1 MSQFKYE
8 KLIKETAQALQ
19 CFIEEY
25 KRDRLR
31 FGNNQI
37 GELTEDKVKLIT
49 TYALFNLTNV
59 NNQQDFNG
67 AVYSYLRDLK
77 TDEDGKLYVR
87 YNNTWKEIT
96 EVQLKGEK
104 GDRGASNYEVWK
116 SQGFNGTIADYFNYL
131 KGEKGDRGEQGI
143 QGIQGIQGATG
154 LQGERGE
161 RGLTGERGLKGDKGE
176 PGRDVDPATINRIN
190 TELSGKVDKVS
201 GKQLSTNDFT
211 NDLKSKLEGIDLSL
225 KLDKGGYTGTAKDL
239 ADKLENILTL
249 LNSNNV
255 NLDTLQEIVDYI
267 TMNKTKLE
275 QLGISNITGLV
286 QALNNKADLNHNHD
300 DRYLPKTYKPTWLE
314 VQNKPDNLANT
325 GQINDLQR
333 KINDINTVLSQ
344 KASTNHSH
352 NWSDI
357 NNKPNI
363 TKTGNKYTIDGL
375 GGSID
380 IPPEIQLPSWIGQ
393 TKPEYNWTEISGKPN
408 LDFIPLSW
416 NQRNGKT
423 IIDTSHNDWLYLNSN
438 ETHSQGT
445 YFGQKIIRTDGEL
458 QVGSDGNVFRT
469 HKENAGDGIILGNK
483 IKIRTREDD
492 NYIAFGNTGWTKL
505 VYGEFAGIKIW
516 NNADNNK
523 VVLAGGGVTN
533 LSELKNE
540 NVKVGGRN
548 LVLNSKVNVTNNSYG
563 ILSFL
568 LSEEPKQNEQL
579 TITVKGV
586 LGEGKSNFVLYNRNG
601 YQELCVLQDKGNGIY
616 QQTFNWK
623 KDPDNP
629 LIAVI
634 YVFNQ
639 SVVVNSTVEWIKLER
654 GSVNRVDWTAAPEDF
669 LIGGRNYLP
678 ASSYYRTNMFYCGN
692 NISASN
698 DNNEQAILFTVNTPN
713 ENWVRLYA
721 NPNVN
726 SYNFL
731 ANKTLIA
738 SFDLKVIEGTLAS
751 PNFYGGS
758 FMSYKDMKPVNGSI
772 VLNEWI
778 RVYTTFVADESK
790 WSIHLGFAYLKGKYL
805 IKNFKIEVGNTPTD
819 WTPSPEDIGNP
830 IYYQT
835 ITNAHTFL
843 NKNSSV
849 HIGSGS
855 NIANAPSLHFY
866 EMVGFTHS
874 DSNWGF
880 IIAKNIDEDDKCLY
894 VKQIIGGSYKDWF
907 KIKENDPVGNIING
921 TRQILPN
928 EADKVIFIT
937 NSIDNCA
944 LNVFPDKC
952 SVSFRKTFDGGYVN
966 FTCLGKNIIYSNGIQ
981 NFDGK
986 KGSTAT
992 VSIFGNDC
1000 YIDIRNV

>member
-37 GELTEDKVKLIT
+37 DELTEDKVKLIT
-49 TYALFNLTNV
+49 TYALFNLTNI

-239 ADKLENILTL
+239 SDKLENILTL

-267 TMNKTKLE
+267 TINRTKLE
-275 QLGISNITGLV
+275 QLGISNIAGLV

-523 VVLAGGGVTN
+523 VVLAGGGVKS
-533 LSELKNE
+533 LSEISLWNKVNHSQYGE
-540 NVKVGGRN
+540 VLDSNDKSVKINSIFLEGDN
-548 LVLNSKVNVTNNSYG
+548 NSKTTMWSHNNMLYVGSKNYNSFTKIFSDGFVKYG
-563 ILSFL
+563 KGKGDVL
-568 LSEEPKQNEQL
+568 LGDGDS
-579 TITVKGV
+579 
-586 LGEGKSNFVLYNRNG
+586 S
-601 YQELCVLQDKGNGIY
+601 
-616 QQTFNWK
+616 K
-623 KDPDNP
+623 K
-629 LIAVI
+629 
-634 YVFNQ
+634 F
-639 SVVVNSTVEWIKLER
+639 
-654 GSVNRVDWTAAPEDF
+654 
-669 LIGGRNYLP
+669 IGGVNYLNYTTP
-678 ASSYYRTNMFYCGN
+678 TIYSLAAGG
-692 NISASN
+692 NISADYSNSEFVRFTVGSPNDNWCSAQSYLSN
-698 DNNEQAILFTVNTPN
+698 DLLSSFNGKHFVL
-713 ENWVRLYA
+713 
-721 NPNVN
+721 
-726 SYNFL
+726 
-731 ANKTLIA
+731 
-738 SFDLKVIEGTLAS
+738 SFDIRVVSGTLKS
-751 PNFYGGS
+751 PTIYFQNMGANY
-758 FMSYKDMKPVNGSI
+758 YPTLPVDDEITETGKWYRRYI
-772 VLNEWI
+772 VGYATNSNYNVHI
-778 RVYTTFVADESK
+778 
-790 WSIHLGFAYLKGKYL
+790 GFAELNGVYDLT
-805 IKNFKIEVGNTPTD
+805 NFKIEYGEFPTD
-819 WTPSPEDIGNP
+819 FSLDRNFKNYSGIYGLNISNINVWKDIPQGVHRVYRSGEGGMMVIFKTASSSSAIKLLSPTYVNHRLQYAWEIDN
-830 IYYQT
+830 
-835 ITNAHTFL
+835 NR
-843 NKNSSV
+843 N
-849 HIGSGS
+849 GS
-855 NIANAPSLHFY
+855 NFRELAYY
-866 EMVGFTHS
+866 EDVIRKGYVSDGGTLNQYDHS
-874 DSNWGF
+874 NSTIFVRSSGNFELSPLENLTSCSF
-880 IIAKNIDEDDKCLY
+880 IKVFN
-894 VKQIIGGSYKDWF
+894 G
-907 KIKENDPVGNIING
+907 GNITFSCNG
-921 TRQILPN
+921 KTIITRGDTQ
-928 EADKVIFIT
+928 F
-937 NSIDNCA
+937 
-944 LNVFPDKC
+944 
-952 SVSFRKTFDGGYVN
+952 
-966 FTCLGKNIIYSNGIQ
+966 NG
-981 NFDGK
+981 DE
-986 KGSTAT
+986 GSTA
-992 VSIFGNDC
+992 VISIFENKC
-1000 YIDIRNV
+1000 YIRISNV

>member
-143 QGIQGIQGATG
+143 QGIQGIQG
-154 LQGERGE
+154 ERGE

-190 TELSGKVDKVS
+190 SEISEKVDKVS

-239 ADKLENILTL
+239 SDKLENILTL

-267 TMNKTKLE
+267 TINRTKLE
-275 QLGISNITGLV
+275 QLGISNIAGLV

-352 NWSDI
+352 NWSEI
-357 NNKPNI
+357 GNKPTI

-380 IPPEIQLPSWIGQ
+380 IPPGIQLPSWIGT
-393 TKPEYNWTEISGKPN
+393 TKPEYNWTEISGKPE

-416 NQRNGKT
+416 NQKNGKT

-438 ETHSQGT
+438 ETHSKGT

-458 QVGSDGNVFRT
+458 QVGSDGDVFRT
-469 HKENAGDGIILGNK
+469 HRENNGDGIILGNK

-492 NYIAFGNTGWTKL
+492 NHIAFGNTGWTKL

-516 NNADNNK
+516 NNVDNNK
-523 VVLAGGGVTN
+523 VVLAGGGV
-533 LSELKNE
+533 K
-540 NVKVGGRN
+540 
-548 LVLNSKVNVTNNSYG
+548 
-563 ILSFL
+563 L
-568 LSEEPKQNEQL
+568 LSEISLWNKVNHSQYGEVLDSNDKSVKINSIFLERDNNSKTTMWSHNNML
-579 TITVKGV
+579 YVGSKNYNSFTKIFSDGFVKYGKGKGDVLLGDGDSSKKFIGGINHLDYTIPTVYSLAVGGNISV
-586 LGEGKSNFVLYNRNG
+586 DYSNTEFVRFTVGSPNDNWCSAQSYLSNDLLSSFNGKHFVL
-601 YQELCVLQDKGNGIY
+601 
-616 QQTFNWK
+616 
-623 KDPDNP
+623 
-629 LIAVI
+629 
-634 YVFNQ
+634 
-639 SVVVNSTVEWIKLER
+639 
-654 GSVNRVDWTAAPEDF
+654 
-669 LIGGRNYLP
+669 
-678 ASSYYRTNMFYCGN
+678 
-692 NISASN
+692 
-698 DNNEQAILFTVNTPN
+698 
-713 ENWVRLYA
+713 
-721 NPNVN
+721 
-726 SYNFL
+726 
-731 ANKTLIA
+731 
-738 SFDLKVIEGTLAS
+738 SFDVRVVSGTLKS
-751 PNFYGGS
+751 PTIYFQNMGANY
-758 FMSYKDMKPVNGSI
+758 YPTLPVDDEITETGKWYRRYI
-772 VLNEWI
+772 VGYATNSAYNVHI
-778 RVYTTFVADESK
+778 
-790 WSIHLGFAYLKGKYL
+790 GFAELNGVYDLT
-805 IKNFKIEVGNTPTD
+805 NFKIEYGEFPTD
-819 WTPSPEDIGNP
+819 FSLDRNFKNYSGVYGLDISNINVWKDIPQGVHRVHRSGEGGMMVIFKIASSSSAIKLLSPTYVNHRLQYAWEIDN
-830 IYYQT
+830 
-835 ITNAHTFL
+835 NR
-843 NKNSSV
+843 N
-849 HIGSGS
+849 GS
-855 NIANAPSLHFY
+855 NFRELAYY
-866 EMVGFTHS
+866 EDVIRKGYVSDGGTLNQYDHS
-874 DSNWGF
+874 NSTIFVRSSGNFELSPLENLTSCSF
-880 IIAKNIDEDDKCLY
+880 I
-894 VKQIIGGSYKDWF
+894 
-907 KIKENDPVGNIING
+907 
-921 TRQILPN
+921 
-928 EADKVIFIT
+928 KV
-937 NSIDNCA
+937 
-944 LNVFPDKC
+944 
-952 SVSFRKTFDGGYVN
+952 FDGGN
-966 FTCLGKNIIYSNGIQ
+966 ITFSCSGKTIITRGDTQFNGV
-981 NFDGK
+981 
-986 KGSTAT
+986 KGSTAV
-992 VSIFGNDC
+992 VSIYENEC
-1000 YIDIRNV
+1000 YIRISNV

>member
-239 ADKLENILTL
+239 SDKLENILTL

-267 TMNKTKLE
+267 TINRTKLE
-275 QLGISNITGLV
+275 QLGISNIAGLV

-416 NQRNGKT
+416 NIKNNKSV
-423 IIDTSHNDWLYLNSN
+423 IDTSHSDWLYINSN
-438 ETHSQGT
+438 ETHSYGT
-445 YFGQKIIRTDGEL
+445 YFGNKVIRTDGEF
-458 QVGSDGNVFRT
+458 QVGNGGNIFRT
-469 HKENAGDGIILGNK
+469 YKEDGGDAIIIGDK
-483 IKIRTREDD
+483 IKIRTRKNDD
-492 NYIAFGNTGWTKL
+492 HVAFGNTNWTKL

-516 NNADNNK
+516 NNVDNSK

-548 LVLNSKVNVTNNSYG
+548 LVLNSKVNVTNSSYG

-568 LSEEPKQNEQL
+568 LSEEPKVGEEL
-579 TITVKGV
+579 TVTIKGV
-586 LGEGKSNFVLYNRNG
+586 LGAGKRVFALYNRNG
-601 YQELCVLQDKGNGIY
+601 MQELCVLQNKGNGIF
-616 QQTFNWK
+616 QSTFNWRS
-623 KDPDNP
+623 DPVNP
-629 LIAVI
+629 KLVVI
-634 YVFNQ
+634 YVYDV
-639 SVVVNSTVEWIKLER
+639 SVTVNSTVEWIKIER
-654 GSVNRVDWTAAPEDF
+654 GSVNRVDWTAAPED
-669 LIGGRNYLP
+669 LKIGGRNLIKD
-678 ASSYYRTNMFYCGN
+678 SNSF
-692 NISASN
+692 NIRSWNYNKGTHKGST
-698 DNNEQAILFTVNTPN
+698 FVTP
-713 ENWVRLYA
+713 RGSQYA
-721 NPNVN
+721 NEATKLTFSGQEWDIFQKVHFDESGSYMLSGWVKLETANNLLVVVNN
-726 SYNFL
+726 SYL
-731 ANKTLIA
+731 ATAIFGKA
-738 SFDLKVIEGTLAS
+738 VITGAGWQK
-751 PNFYGGS
+751 F
-758 FMSYKDMKPVNGSI
+758 SI
-772 VLNEWI
+772 PINVSGNLQQ
-778 RVYTTFVADESK
+778 TFGH
-790 WSIHLGFAYLKGKYL
+790 IHLGGYATIPTGEVQSAGDVLLWNLKLEKGV
-805 IKNFKIEVGNTPTD
+805 IATD
-819 WTPSPEDIGNP
+819 WSPAPEDIEYKIDKIIKAGDVTGATDW
-830 IYYQT
+830 YYNLDYLGGT
-835 ITNAHTFL
+835 IIVETNCIVRL
-843 NKNSSV
+843 DYVPS
-849 HIGSGS
+849 GYSGS
-855 NIANAPSLHFY
+855 ILKSGNNNNITFSCD
-866 EMVGFTHS
+866 G
-874 DSNWGF
+874 
-880 IIAKNIDEDDKCLY
+880 
-894 VKQIIGGSYKDWF
+894 KQIVYTGDNILNGKD
-907 KIKENDPVGNIING
+907 
-921 TRQILPN
+921 
-928 EADKVIFIT
+928 
-937 NSIDNCA
+937 
-944 LNVFPDKC
+944 
-952 SVSFRKTFDGGYVN
+952 
-966 FTCLGKNIIYSNGIQ
+966 
-981 NFDGK
+981 
-986 KGSTAT
+986 GSTAT
-992 VSIFGNDC
+992 FTIYKNKC
-1000 YIDIRNV
+1000 YIRISNV

>member
-239 ADKLENILTL
+239 SDKLENILTL

-267 TMNKTKLE
+267 TINRTKLE
-275 QLGISNITGLV
+275 QLGISNIAGLV

-416 NQRNGKT
+416 NIKNNKSV
-423 IIDTSHNDWLYLNSN
+423 IDTSHNDWLYLNDN
-438 ETHSQGT
+438 GTHNKGT
-445 YFGQKIIRTDGEL
+445 YFGDKIVRTDGEL

-469 HKENAGDGIILGNK
+469 HKENGVDGIILGNK
-483 IKIRTREDD
+483 IKIRTRDNDD
-492 NYIAFGNTGWTKL
+492 HIAFGNMGWTKL

-516 NNADNNK
+516 NNVDNNK
-523 VVLAGGGVTN
+523 VVLAGGGVKHINQLTETAQYLRYALIGSGKLSENISGRFRAGELLNGQDAPLNGWFNYFGGRHSNTNNNFSYNFAIPFEGERGMYYFNNRIGGLESSWYKFIGFGALNNNGLFREWNLPHGLSTYIGDSGVYGVRTKFSGEGGDLILSADTTGVFGKGFKKEGSSNDKVLLGGGGDIN
-533 LSELKNE
+533 LSDLKNE
-540 NVKVGGRN
+540 NIKIGGRN
-548 LVLNSKVNVTNNSYG
+548 LIKDSNSFNVRSWNYNKGTHKGSTFVTPRGSQYANEATKLTFSGQEWDIFQKIHFDESGSYMLSGWVKLETANNLLVVVNNSYSATAIFG
-563 ILSFL
+563 
-568 LSEEPKQNEQL
+568 KAV
-579 TITVKGV
+579 ITGAGWQKFSIPLNV
-586 LGEGKSNFVLYNRNG
+586 S
-601 YQELCVLQDKGNGIY
+601 GNL
-616 QQTFNWK
+616 QQTFGHIHLGGYATI
-623 KDPDNP
+623 PTGET
-629 LIAVI
+629 
-634 YVFNQ
+634 Q
-639 SVVVNSTVEWIKLER
+639 SAGDVLLWNLKLEK
-654 GSVNRVDWTAAPEDF
+654 GVIATDWSPAPEDIEYKIDKIIKAGDVTGATDWYYN
-669 LIGGRNYLP
+669 LDYLGGTIIVE
-678 ASSYYRTNMFYCGN
+678 TNCIVRLDYVPSGYSGSILKSGN
-692 NISASN
+692 N
-698 DNNEQAILFTVNTPN
+698 NNITFSCDGKQI
-713 ENWVRLYA
+713 
-721 NPNVN
+721 
-726 SYNFL
+726 
-731 ANKTLIA
+731 
-738 SFDLKVIEGTLAS
+738 
-751 PNFYGGS
+751 
-758 FMSYKDMKPVNGSI
+758 
-772 VLNEWI
+772 
-778 RVYTTFVADESK
+778 VYTGDN
-790 WSIHLGFAYLKGKYL
+790 ILNGK
-805 IKNFKIEVGNTPTD
+805 D
-819 WTPSPEDIGNP
+819 
-830 IYYQT
+830 
-835 ITNAHTFL
+835 
-843 NKNSSV
+843 
-849 HIGSGS
+849 
-855 NIANAPSLHFY
+855 
-866 EMVGFTHS
+866 
-874 DSNWGF
+874 
-880 IIAKNIDEDDKCLY
+880 
-894 VKQIIGGSYKDWF
+894 
-907 KIKENDPVGNIING
+907 
-921 TRQILPN
+921 
-928 EADKVIFIT
+928 
-937 NSIDNCA
+937 
-944 LNVFPDKC
+944 
-952 SVSFRKTFDGGYVN
+952 
-966 FTCLGKNIIYSNGIQ
+966 
-981 NFDGK
+981 
-986 KGSTAT
+986 GSTAT
-992 VSIFGNDC
+992 FTIYKNKC
-1000 YIDIRNV
+1000 YIRISNV